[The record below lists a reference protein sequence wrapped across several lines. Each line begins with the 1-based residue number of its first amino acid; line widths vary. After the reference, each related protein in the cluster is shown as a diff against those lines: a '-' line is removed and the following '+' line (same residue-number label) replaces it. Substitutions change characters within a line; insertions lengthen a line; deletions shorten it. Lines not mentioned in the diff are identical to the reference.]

1 MLSLNRGMRLIVA
14 LMITVASTEL
24 NPAAIDALP
33 VCTAPNAWLS
43 CPDNKE
49 DHVELEGE
57 RHVPQAPPPQHRNPQ
72 QDYDYI
78 DYGDNGLPQV
88 PGQQQER
95 VPCRLENWPEAR
107 DQCRVE
113 KPPAEQEDPEP
124 EAPVIPPL
132 TERDVLTFAPA
143 PPSVTTEPAGIAIV
157 GMPMNVVAPAQ
168 EHVAGGSL
176 FGLPVTVTFTP
187 ASFTFDFGDGTV
199 QTVGSGGSSWN
210 DLGLP
215 EFSATETSHA
225 YGARGTYEVV
235 VSVSYSAVVDF
246 GVWGVYPVDGL
257 VTATS
262 AGSSVRVVEAH
273 TALVEGSCAENPS
286 GPGC

>member
-1 MLSLNRGMRLIVA
+1 MRLI
-14 LMITVASTEL
+14 TVAML
-24 NPAAIDALP
+24 AASLL
-33 VCTAPNAWLS
+33 APNDFSPTPTCGGFDSWGVE
-43 CPDNKE
+43 CDNKE

-57 RHVPQAPPPQHRNPQ
+57 RHVPQAPPPQQRNPQ
-72 QDYDYI
+72 QEYEYI

-88 PGQQQER
+88 PGEDER
-95 VPCRLENWPEAR
+95 VPCRLENWPAAR
-107 DQCRVE
+107 DECRVE
-113 KPPAEQEDPEP
+113 KPPEEQEDPEP

-168 EHVAGGSL
+168 EHVSGGSL

-199 QTVGSGGSSWN
+199 ETVGSGGSTWN

-225 YGARGTYEVV
+225 YGARGTYSVV
-235 VSVSYSAVVDF
+235 VSVLYSAVVDF

-262 AGSSVRVVEAH
+262 SGSSVRVVEAH

>member
-1 MLSLNRGMRLIVA
+1 MLTRAWTIA
-14 LMITVASTEL
+14 LAML
-24 NPAAIDALP
+24 AAGQALVIAPGDVEAVP
-33 VCTAPNAWLS
+33 VCAAPNAWIS
-43 CPDNKE
+43 CPDNEE

-57 RHVPQAPPPQHRNPQ
+57 RHIPQAPPPQQQNPQ
-72 QDYDYI
+72 QEYEYI

-88 PGQQQER
+88 PGQQEER

-113 KPPAEQEDPEP
+113 KPPAEEDPEP

-187 ASFTFDFGDGTV
+187 ASFAFDFGDGTV
-199 QTVGSGGSSWN
+199 QTVGSGGSTWN

-225 YGARGTYEVV
+225 YAARGSYGVV

-262 AGSSVRVVEAH
+262 AGSPVRVVEAH
-273 TALVEGSCAENPS
+273 TALVEGSCVENPA